1 MAHGF
6 YVDDV
11 EIMRSSLITP
21 EEVAASRL
29 DYLALGHVH
38 VFTDITH
45 GQTRAC
51 YPGTPAPLHMGAHET
66 GSVVVVNLDPES
78 GVRLS
83 QQALHFGPA

>member
-1 MAHGF
+1 
-6 YVDDV
+6 V
-11 EIMRSSLITP
+11 E
-21 EEVAASRL
+21 VSRL

-66 GSVVVVNLDPES
+66 GSVVVVSLDPET
-78 GVRLS
+78 GVSLS
-83 QQALHFGPA
+83 QLPLHFGPA